1 VPDGLLDL
9 VVPVYVH
16 PDEAPHRWQ
25 RLASMA
31 DRVRIA
37 VVNVHDGP
45 GSGRDPAYLCAVHA
59 LRLSGIRVA
68 GYVDTGYGR
77 RTVTEVASD
86 VAAYRRWYD
95 LDAVFLDQVSSGLAE
110 LDHYA
115 DCVLGARSEGA
126 RFVTLNPGTHP
137 HPGYVDLANLTVTFE
152 GTWVDYRRLDVP
164 SWVAARPASRFCH
177 LVYDVPPWAF
187 AEGVRLAGRRNV
199 RSVFL
204 SDGHGANPWDR
215 CPTSLAEV
223 MTRAGEQSWPDTG

>member
-1 VPDGLLDL
+1 MSRGNAVPVSPGNAVPDGLLDL

-115 DCVLGARSEGA
+115 DCVLGAVEMPA
-126 RFVTLNPGTHP
+126 HLEIT
-137 HPGYVDLANLTVTFE
+137 DLHV
-152 GTWVDYRRLDVP
+152 RPRHVP
-164 SWVAARPASRFCH
+164 
-177 LVYDVPPWAF
+177 
-187 AEGVRLAGRRNV
+187 
-199 RSVFL
+199 
-204 SDGHGANPWDR
+204 
-215 CPTSLAEV
+215 
-223 MTRAGEQSWPDTG
+223 